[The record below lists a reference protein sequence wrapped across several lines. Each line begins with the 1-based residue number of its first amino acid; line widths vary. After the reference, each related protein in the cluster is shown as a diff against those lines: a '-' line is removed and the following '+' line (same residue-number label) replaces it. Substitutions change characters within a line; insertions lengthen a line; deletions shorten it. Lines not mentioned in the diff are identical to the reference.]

1 MSTLEVNTID
11 TVSGNANLTIGGSNN
26 TGSTTIKTNNTNAVT
41 IDNSQNLKFN
51 SGYGSVATAFAC
63 RAWVQFQGTGT
74 VAIQGSGNVSSITDS
89 GTGEYIVNFTNDMPD
104 DNYCA
109 VCSSAED
116 TSSNISNHH
125 GAQPARD
132 APLVGSFLVNT
143 VSATGSFVD
152 HQFVYVAIF
161 R

>member
-1 MSTLEVNTID
+1 MSKILVDTID
-11 TVSGNANLTIGGSNN
+11 TRSGTSNLTIGGSNN
-26 TGSTTIKTNNTNAVT
+26 TGSTTIKTNNTNAVE

-51 SGYGSVATAFAC
+51 SGYGSVETAFAC
-63 RAWVQFQGTGT
+63 RAWVQFNGTGT

-89 GTGEYIVNFTNDMPD
+89 GTGEYIMNFTNNMPD

-109 VCSSAED
+109 VCSSGED
-116 TSSNISNHH
+116 ANSNISNHH

-132 APLVGSFLVNT
+132 APLVGSFLINT

>member
-1 MSTLEVNTID
+1 VDTID
-11 TVSGNANLTIGGSNN
+11 TRSGTSNLTIGGSNN
-26 TGSTTIKTNNTNAVT
+26 TGSTTIKTNNTNAVE

-51 SGYGSVATAFAC
+51 SGYGSVETAFAC
-63 RAWVQFQGTGT
+63 RAWVQFNGTGT

-89 GTGEYIVNFTNDMPD
+89 GTGEYIMNFTNNMPD

-109 VCSSAED
+109 VCSSGED
-116 TSSNISNHH
+116 ANSNISNHH

-132 APLVGSFLVNT
+132 APLVGSFLINT